1 MRVGFGFVFEGGCP
15 ALRAAAA
22 AGLGTGPPDPSV
34 PLTPDAWI
42 ARFAD
47 LTLLERP
54 GTVWRCDV
62 AYDVLG
68 VVLAR
73 AGGRPLGELL
83 REQLLD
89 PLGMADTAFRAPPG
103 QRPPCYAV
111 DESALVLFDDAW
123 PRQ

>member
-1 MRVGFGFVFEGGCP
+1 V
-15 ALRAAAA
+15 ALRR
-22 AGLGTGPPDPSV
+22 GLR
-34 PLTPDAWI
+34 L
-42 ARFAD
+42 
-47 LTLLERP
+47 
-54 GTVWRCDV
+54 
-62 AYDVLG
+62 LG

-89 PLGMADTAFRAPPG
+89 PLGLADTAFRAPPG
-103 QRPPCYAV
+103 QLPPCYAV